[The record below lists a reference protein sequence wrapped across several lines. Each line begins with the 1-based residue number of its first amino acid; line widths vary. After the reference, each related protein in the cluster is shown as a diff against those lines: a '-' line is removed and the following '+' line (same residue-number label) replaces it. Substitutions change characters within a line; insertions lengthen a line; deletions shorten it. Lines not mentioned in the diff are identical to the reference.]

1 MKILYG
7 TEPAGQFEVHEVHE
21 DFTIIMRLANG
32 ERVTSCVTCHKAE
45 RLERIWA
52 TLRQHGFTNGAPEP
66 APATRPTTRPFV
78 Y

>member
-7 TEPAGQFEVHEVHE
+7 TEPAGQFEVHQDHK

-32 ERVTSCVTCHKAE
+32 ERIARFVTRHKAE
-45 RLERIWA
+45 RLDRVWA
-52 TLRQHGFTNGAPEP
+52 TLRQHGFTNGAP
-66 APATRPTTRPFV
+66 APATRPTARPFV